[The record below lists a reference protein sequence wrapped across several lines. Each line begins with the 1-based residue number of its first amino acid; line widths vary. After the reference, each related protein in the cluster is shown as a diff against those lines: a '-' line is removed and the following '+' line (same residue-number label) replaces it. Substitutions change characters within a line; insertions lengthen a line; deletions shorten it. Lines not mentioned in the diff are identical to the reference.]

1 MRSAGQ
7 SDNELVERV
16 KRGLTPAFEELVR
29 RYQGISMRLAMSI
42 LGNKEDAEEA
52 VQDSFV
58 RAYKG
63 ISRFREESKF
73 STWLYRIVY
82 NTSYTRLKK
91 RKAFTDVSVVEDR
104 YDERLLQTADKGGE
118 YGTGTTEEAIDTV
131 REALMKLP
139 QRYQTVLTL
148 FYIEDFKIE
157 EIARIMMIGESS
169 VKVRLYRGRMMLRD
183 NIARKTGMEV
193 TQ

>member
-29 RYQGISMRLAMSI
+29 RYQGISMRLALSI

-73 STWLYRIVY
+73 PTWLYRIVY
-82 NTSYTRLKK
+82 NTCYSRLKR

-104 YDERLLQTADKGGE
+104 YDERLLQAADDAGE
-118 YGTGTTEEAIDTV
+118 QGTGTFEEVIDAV
-131 REALMKLP
+131 REALLKLP

-148 FYIEDFKIE
+148 FYMENFKIG

-183 NIARKTGMEV
+183 VIARKTGMEV
-193 TQ
+193 PQ